1 MKLACAARKLREPGE
16 HHCKE
21 ANTMHTVELLD
32 QAIRLA
38 TDCGF
43 VVRQDWFGGSSAGAC
58 EYRGRRWIF
67 IDLALSPAEQ
77 LGQVVDALRA
87 MPVIPPREMPPQ
99 LSALLNRR
107 QAA

>member
-1 MKLACAARKLREPGE
+1 
-16 HHCKE
+16 
-21 ANTMHTVELLD
+21 MHTVELLD
-32 QAIRLA
+32 SAIRLA

-77 LGQVVDALRA
+77 LGQVVDALASVPNLAHRDL
-87 MPVIPPREMPPQ
+87 PPQ
-99 LSALLNRR
+99 LGALLNRR

>member
-1 MKLACAARKLREPGE
+1 
-16 HHCKE
+16 
-21 ANTMHTVELLD
+21 MHTVELLD

-43 VVRQDWFGGSSAGAC
+43 VVRQDWFGGASAGAC

-77 LGQVVDALRA
+77 LSQVVDALRNA
-87 MPVIPPREMPPQ
+87 PSLPTREMPPQ
-99 LSALLNRR
+99 LSALVSRR